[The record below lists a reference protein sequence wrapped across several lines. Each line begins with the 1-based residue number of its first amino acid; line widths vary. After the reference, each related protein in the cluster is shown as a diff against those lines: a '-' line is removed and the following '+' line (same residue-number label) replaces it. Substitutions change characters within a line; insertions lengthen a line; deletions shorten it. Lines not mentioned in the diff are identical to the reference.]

1 VIPVFILPG
10 VEMQRFL
17 HMLGV
22 VWRADGQQP
31 SARTVEVFGWIVLAE
46 GMLALFAPVF
56 VANVLRLPELSVQ
69 SANYVRLVGLL
80 LGGIGM
86 LYVISGRTNAQ
97 GFVFASL
104 LDRPL
109 VPIVMA
115 VVWLLGLIPGQ
126 LALLFGLSDSLSF
139 LWTLRAWVKESA
151 VPVNVAAANPAVE

>member
-1 VIPVFILPG
+1 
-10 VEMQRFL
+10 MQRFL
-17 HMLGV
+17 QMLGM
-22 VWRADGQQP
+22 VWRAEGQQP

-46 GMLALFAPVF
+46 GLLAVIAPTF
-56 VANVLRLPELSVQ
+56 VASVLRLPELSVQ

-86 LYVISGRTNAQ
+86 LYVLSGRANAQ

-109 VPIVMA
+109 VPPVMG
-115 VVWLLGLIPGQ
+115 VMWLLGLIPGQ

-139 LWTLRAWVKESA
+139 LWTLRAWTRENA
-151 VPVNVAAANPAVE
+151 VPAGLGLTDSPSTT

>member
-1 VIPVFILPG
+1 MVIQGAFSSPEG
-10 VEMQRFL
+10 SMQRFL
-17 HMLGV
+17 QMLEV
-22 VWRADGQQP
+22 VWRAEGQQP

-46 GMLALFAPVF
+46 GLMALFAPVF
-56 VANVLRLPELSVQ
+56 VANVLHLPELSVQ

-86 LYVISGRTNAQ
+86 LYVISGRANAQ

-115 VVWLLGLIPGQ
+115 VVWFLGLIPGQ

-139 LWTLRAWVKESA
+139 LWTLRAWMRENA
-151 VPVNVAAANPAVE
+151 VPLKAV